1 MGTRPEI
8 GSLPPYQPL
17 DLYPH
22 VIGNIWG
29 HGKAGHVL
37 DMSIVQ
43 PKEPKSG
50 KPLQRA
56 QLSALYGLLNEYLLR
71 ATLCQPYTRH
81 WEHSSEQQAPVSLPS
96 PRALTC

>member
-1 MGTRPEI
+1 MGR
-8 GSLPPYQPL
+8 Q
-17 DLYPH
+17 
-22 VIGNIWG
+22 
-29 HGKAGHVL
+29 

-81 WEHSSEQQAPVSLPS
+81 WEHSSEHNEISVLVGLMFQAHIPYIGGDRS
-96 PRALTC
+96 AKQMQI